1 MKTIVILLLSPRVDV
16 PRLVCL
22 KLYSLFKKVSLAK
35 VKSETGPL

>member
-22 KLYSLFKKVSLAK
+22 KLSTVYLRRYLAK